1 MTKSQGFLDR
11 CLLIDIE
18 VNEKNVVYSLG
29 ATLGKESFQSVTGKP
44 VNTQTLEQLDIF
56 GQDADFILGH
66 NIIIHDL
73 PYLQKIKQSIE
84 VFSKPVIDTLFL
96 SPLAYPANP
105 YHRLVKDYQIV
116 RDSVNNPVKD
126 AILAGKVFLEQW
138 SVFVEQTDAKRDAP
152 VFYRSFLQKDSTL
165 TGTAE
170 ALGAMGIPLLTGD
183 DLHESFSWFAKK
195 YCCTTAVDE
204 LVEKL
209 YDETF
214 PHPVLAYITAWLTV
228 AGGNSV
234 LPPWVRH
241 HFPHI
246 SSILHGLR
254 ENQCN
259 DSRCEYCQSNHN
271 PQVFLQKYFGFQ
283 DFRAHPATEEGLSLQ
298 GEVVSAAAKN
308 RTIFATLPTGGGKS
322 LCYQLPGLMRYLR
335 RNMLTIVISPL
346 QALMKDQV
354 DNFSKQT
361 GTKLATALYGM
372 LTLPERGEVLES
384 IRLGDV
390 GVLYVSPE
398 QLRNNSFLKIISQRE
413 IGAWVFDEAH
423 CLSKWGHDFRPD
435 YFYAIRFIR
444 EFAQK
449 EKTQIPP
456 VQCFTATAKKDVKAE
471 IIDTIQS
478 ELGLRVN
485 SFEGGHERSN
495 LHYEVYPVDRYEKF
509 QVILEL
515 LRARYSNSG
524 SVVIYCATKKNTE
537 NLAEF
542 LQNNGYNADAFH
554 AGLQAS
560 LKKRI
565 QESFISGDLPII
577 CATNAFGM
585 GIDKDDVRLVIHA
598 DIPGSLENYL
608 QEAGRAGRDRD
619 DAECILV
626 FDEHDIEGQFRLSS
640 SSRLT
645 RRDIAQILGGI
656 RSASK
661 GGEEVV
667 LTPGELLKQDVVDID
682 SDDFFDP
689 DTKIRT
695 AVAWLERAGFLKRN
709 ENNTRVF
716 QGKPLVRDLH
726 EAAEKIG
733 KLDLSSRQRD
743 RWLAIVKALI
753 EKGDKDGFSTDEL
766 ASLSSF
772 STTEEDGKYL
782 TETHRVLTTLQDMAD
797 QGILSKETTLTAY
810 IRYKVSNNAV
820 LQLQRL
826 CQLEKDFL
834 KILEALAPDADI
846 ESPLELDLRQINQ
859 QLVDLDH
866 GESTTVVLNNIL
878 HGLSRDGKGLAGQ
891 KGSLSLKTRGNNQL
905 TVYLHRG
912 WGDLVKTVTIRQQA
926 SNVALKVLH
935 TTIPTDSKP
944 NGSLLVEFT
953 LEQIVDGLKNDLL
966 LLPQLKNPLAAAER
980 ALTFMHEQGVVDLQH
995 GLAVFRQAMTLSLQ
1009 SESKGRRYAVADF
1022 SPLNTHYTERNFQI
1036 HVMNEYARQA
1046 LDKLSTAMRLVS
1058 SYFNDE
1064 KDEFVKRYF
1073 PGKKKM
1079 LEVATS
1085 EQSYQRIVD
1094 DLRNKKQAAIVSAP
1108 VEKNMLVLAGPG
1120 SGKTRVVVHRVAYLL
1135 RVKRVK
1141 ACSIL
1146 VLCFNRSAT
1155 MELRKRLRELVGDE
1169 MRWVTTLTFHGL
1181 ALRLVGRSLV
1191 ASKDKTGKQHD
1202 IDFSQIIKDAINL
1215 LQGNTDV
1222 LGYGEGVREELVGKF
1237 SHILV
1242 DEYQD
1247 IDAEQYELIS
1257 LLSGKSLEDHD
1268 QKMSILAVGD
1278 DDQNIYRFRGA
1289 NVGFIRQFQS
1299 DYNADIHYLVENY
1312 RSTGNIISA
1321 CNILIDHNQDRMKT
1335 DRAIQVNDARKMLP
1349 RGGNWQI
1356 NDPLVRGKVQVLQVK
1371 DEVQQSIALREEI
1384 KRLQSLEGGF
1394 DVNNCAVLAREW
1406 KDLDVIRSVFEES
1419 SIPINFNWGRGGG
1432 FPSLTRLR
1440 ENVLLLEYLKKSRT
1454 QSMTGSSLLE
1464 FLPDRQADDNI
1475 WQENLR
1481 SLLTDWIGETHDTE
1495 QAVPAIEEYL
1505 YEALADQ
1512 GRSKNLGN
1520 GVFLSTVHSV
1530 KGLEFDHVFIL
1541 DGSWAQKRG
1550 DEAEEERRLFYVAMS
1565 RARETL
1571 SLFSM
1576 SNAKN
1581 PHNLMV
1587 NGEFVQTRSV
1597 DSFGGVPLSVYKYAL
1612 LGMDDLFIDFA
1623 GMKKEE
1629 HSSRKAISGLKVGED
1644 IWFKCTDKAIELVN
1658 KVGIPVGRLSKSAK
1672 NKWSKSLMEVE
1683 KAKVV
1688 VIVRRY
1694 KEDNSDE
1701 AQQERCFGEKWEV
1714 PLVELKT
1721 NSLDRCTTSPVIIK
1735 DDNKSTIGVKVHRD
1749 FNDP

>member
-1 MTKSQGFLDR
+1 MTESQGFLDR
-11 CLLIDIE
+11 CLLLDIE
-18 VNEKNVVYSLG
+18 VNEKDVVYSLG
-29 ATLGKESFQSVTGKP
+29 AALGEETFQSATGKA
-44 VNTQTLEQLDIF
+44 VDTSTLKRLDVF
-56 GQDADFILGH
+56 AQNADFILGH
-66 NIIIHDL
+66 NIILHDL
-73 PYLQKIKQSIE
+73 PFLQKLKRTVK
-84 VFSKPVIDTLFL
+84 VFRKPVIDTLFL
-96 SPLAYPANP
+96 SPLAFPANP

-126 AILAGKVFLEQW
+126 AILAGR
-138 SVFVEQTDAKRDAP
+138 VFVEQWDVFVEQMKAKTDAP
-152 VFYRSFLQKDSTL
+152 VLYRGFLGEDPELS
-165 TGTAE
+165 GTAD

-183 DLHESFSWFAKK
+183 DLYESFSWFAKK
-195 YCCTTAVDE
+195 NCCVTAVD
-204 LVEKL
+204 LLIVNL
-209 YDETF
+209 YDRTF
-214 PHPVLAYITAWLTV
+214 SPTVLAYVTAWLTV

-241 HFPHI
+241 QFPQI

-254 ENQCN
+254 ENRCN
-259 DSRCEYCQSNHN
+259 NPRCEYCQTNHN
-271 PQVFLQKYFGFQ
+271 PQRFLQNYFGFE
-283 DFRAHPATEEGLSLQ
+283 DFRKEPATEEGLSLQ
-298 GEVVSAAAKN
+298 GEVVGAAARNK
-308 RTIFATLPTGGGKS
+308 TIFATLPTGGGKS
-322 LCYQLPGLMRYLR
+322 LCYLLPGLMRYLR

-390 GVLYVSPE
+390 GVLFVSPE
-398 QLRNNSFLKIISQRE
+398 QLRNSSFLKTISQRE
-413 IGAWVFDEAH
+413 VGAWVFDEAH

-471 IIDTIQS
+471 IVDTIQS
-478 ELGLRVN
+478 ELGLRVQL
-485 SFEGGHERSN
+485 FEGGHERSN

-509 QVILEL
+509 QAILEL
-515 LRARYSNSG
+515 LQARYNNVG

-542 LQNNGYNADAFH
+542 LQNSGYNADAFH
-554 AGLQAS
+554 AGLQTS
-560 LKKRI
+560 IKKRI
-565 QESFISGDLPII
+565 QESFISGDLPVI

-619 DAECILV
+619 AAECILV

-645 RRDIAQILGGI
+645 KRDIAQILRGI
-656 RSASK
+656 RFAAK
-661 GGEEVV
+661 GGDEVV
-667 LTPGELLKQDVVDID
+667 VTPGELLKQDVVDID
-682 SDDFFDP
+682 VEDFYDP
-689 DTKIRT
+689 ETKIRT
-695 AVAWLERAGFLKRN
+695 AIAWLERAGFLKRN

-716 QGKPLVRDLH
+716 QGKPLVRDLQ

-733 KLDLSSRQRD
+733 RLDLSSRQRD
-743 RWLAIVKALI
+743 RWLAIVQALM
-753 EKGDKDGFSTDEL
+753 EKRDKDGFSTDEL

-772 STTEEDGKYL
+772 STSEEDSAYL
-782 TETHRVLTTLQDMAD
+782 TETQRVLTTLQDMAD

-810 IRYKVSNNAV
+810 IRYKVKNNAI
-820 LQLQRL
+820 LHLQRL

-834 KILEALAPDADI
+834 KILEELAPDADI
-846 ESPLELDLRQINQ
+846 ESPLTLDLRRINQ
-859 QLVDLDH
+859 MLVDLEH
-866 GESTTVVLNNIL
+866 GESTTVALNSIL

-891 KGSLSLKTRGNNQL
+891 KGSLTLTTRGNNQL

-912 WGDLVKTVTIRQQA
+912 WDDLIKTVTIRQQA
-926 SNVALKVLH
+926 AKVALDVLH
-935 TTIPTDSKP
+935 GTIPKDAKRNS
-944 NGSLLVEFT
+944 SLLVEFT
-953 LEQIVDGLKNDLL
+953 LEQIVEGLQKDLL

-980 ALTFMHEQGVVDLQH
+980 ALTFMHEHGVVDLQH
-995 GLAVFRQAMTLSLQ
+995 GLAVFRQAMTLQ
-1009 SESKGRRYAVADF
+1009 IQPESKKRRYAVSDF
-1022 SPLNTHYTERNFQI
+1022 SPLSTHYTERNFQI

-1046 LDKLSTAMRLVS
+1046 LEKLSTAMRLVS

-1064 KDEFVKRYF
+1064 KDDFVNRYF

-1079 LEVATS
+1079 LELATS

-1094 DLRNKKQAAIVSAP
+1094 DLKNKKQAAIVSGP
-1108 VEKNMLVLAGPG
+1108 VEKNLLVLAGPG

-1135 RVKRVK
+1135 RVKRVQ

-1146 VLCFNRSAT
+1146 VLCFNRSAA

-1181 ALRLVGRSLV
+1181 ALRLTGRSLAGAKESGGRQDDV
-1191 ASKDKTGKQHD
+1191 
-1202 IDFSQIIKDAINL
+1202 DFSKMIKDAIGL
-1215 LQGNTDV
+1215 LRGDTDV
-1222 LGYGEGVREELVGKF
+1222 LGYTEGVREELVGKF

-1247 IDAEQYELIS
+1247 IDEQQYELIS
-1257 LLSGKSLEDHD
+1257 LLTGKSLEDHD
-1268 QKMSILAVGD
+1268 QKMSIMAVGD

-1289 NVGFIRQFQS
+1289 NVSFIRQFKS

-1321 CNILIDHNQDRMKT
+1321 CNVLIGHNQDRMKI
-1335 DRAIQVNDARKMLP
+1335 DHPIMVNSARKMLP

-1356 NDPLVRGKVQVLQVK
+1356 NDTLVRGKVQLLRVK
-1371 DEVQQSIALREEI
+1371 DEVCQSMVLLEEI
-1384 KRLQSLEGGF
+1384 KRLMSLEGGF
-1394 DVNNCAVLAREW
+1394 DLNSCAVLGREW
-1406 KDLDVIRSVFEES
+1406 KDLDVIRSVFEEA
-1419 SIPINFNWGRGGG
+1419 SIPLNFNWGRGRG

-1440 ENVLLLEYLKKSRT
+1440 ENVCLLEYLKAHRSD
-1454 QSMTGSSLLE
+1454 SITGSSLLM
-1464 FLPDRQADDNI
+1464 FLPSRQVDDNI
-1475 WQENLR
+1475 WQGNLR
-1481 SLLTDWIGETHDTE
+1481 SLLTDWIAETHDTP
-1495 QAVPAIEEYL
+1495 QPVSAVEDYL

-1520 GVFLSTVHSV
+1520 GLFLSTVHSV
-1530 KGLEFDHVFIL
+1530 KGMEFDHVFIL
-1541 DGSWAQKRG
+1541 DGSWGEKQG
-1550 DEAEEERRLFYVAMS
+1550 DDGEEERRLYYVAMS

-1571 SLFSM
+1571 TLFSM
-1576 SNAKN
+1576 SNACN
-1581 PHNLMV
+1581 PHNQV
-1587 NGEFVQTRSV
+1587 VRGEFVITRSL
-1597 DSFGGVPLSVYKYAL
+1597 DTVPLMSLSVYQYVL

-1623 GMKKEE
+1623 GMKKED
-1629 HSSRKAISGLKVGED
+1629 HPTRKALSGLMVGDE
-1644 IWFKCTDKAIELVN
+1644 IGFKRTGKAVELVDKAGTV
-1658 KVGIPVGRLSKSAK
+1658 VGRLSKAAVG
-1672 NKWSKSLMEVE
+1672 KWSASLKKIEKSEVV
-1683 KAKVV
+1683 AL
-1688 VIVRRY
+1688 VRRY
-1694 KEDNSDE
+1694 KGDNSDE
-1701 AQQERCFGEKWEV
+1701 AQQKRCFGDKWEV
-1714 PLVELKT
+1714 PLVELKI
-1721 NSLDRCTTSPVIIK
+1721 LP
-1735 DDNKSTIGVKVHRD
+1735 
-1749 FNDP
+1749 